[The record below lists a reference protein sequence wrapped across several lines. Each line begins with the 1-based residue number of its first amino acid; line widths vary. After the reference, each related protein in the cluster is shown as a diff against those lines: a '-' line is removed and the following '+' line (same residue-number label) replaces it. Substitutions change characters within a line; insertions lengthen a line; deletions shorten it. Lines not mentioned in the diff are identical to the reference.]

1 MPKLSATTG
10 HAVIELPVSNVN
22 RTTRGNARRFVFDD
36 RRFLLNMLQ
45 KNMTRKALVAV
56 LIAVFA
62 FACASTNNGS
72 TNTDPNKKTKR
83 GAAIGAAVGAIAGAV
98 IGNQSGN
105 NRTGAVV
112 GAAAGAAVGAVV
124 GRRMDK
130 QEQELRQI
138 EGVEVTRPSE
148 GEIEVQLTNDI
159 LFDYNSSALRSASR
173 TTLNDLA
180 TNFRQYP
187 DNRINVEG
195 HTDSTG
201 TDSYNQKL
209 SEQRAASV
217 ADYLIDRGVAAS
229 SLTVY
234 GYGEMR
240 PKSSN
245 DTPEG
250 RQLNRRVEIH
260 IQAPPQASN

>member
-1 MPKLSATTG
+1 MS
-10 HAVIELPVSNVN
+10 
-22 RTTRGNARRFVFDD
+22 
-36 RRFLLNMLQ
+36 
-45 KNMTRKALVAV
+45 RKASVV
-56 LIAVFA
+56 LLILVFA
-62 FACASTNNGS
+62 MACASAD
-72 TNTDPNKKTKR
+72 DPNRKTKQ
-83 GAAIGAAVGAIAGAV
+83 GAAAGAAAGAVVGAV

-112 GAAAGAAVGAVV
+112 GGAAGAVIGAAI

-148 GEIEVQLTNDI
+148 GEIEVRMTNDI
-159 LFDYNSSALRSASR
+159 LFDVDSAGLRPESR
-173 TTLNDLA
+173 ATLRDLA

-187 DNRINVEG
+187 DNIIEVAG

-201 TDSYNQKL
+201 TDDHNLRL
-209 SEQRAASV
+209 SQNRAGSV
-217 ADYLIDRGVAAS
+217 RDYLVDEGVS
-229 SLTVY
+229 SSKITAR
-234 GYGEMR
+234 GYGETQ

-245 DTPEG
+245 NTPEG

-260 IQAPPQASN
+260 IRAAAE